1 MQVTNR
7 QNIARTLGQRFASVE
22 AWAIDLGS
30 RRVYSLRLL
39 HPWLYGLLAFVI
51 GGFVVGSFTMTTY
64 ANWAYEGV
72 NLRIAFWQVV
82 GGSIGGG
89 LANVILAFAYARTIR
104 PTLPA
109 MAASGIIRPQAHG

>member
-89 LANVILAFAYARTIR
+89 LANA
-104 PTLPA
+104 
-109 MAASGIIRPQAHG
+109 